1 MFIDWIP
8 TVVKWLSLLSILF
21 WLSVCFWTEVI
32 CQSSVACPLSLC
44 LFLQIQSLN
53 LDMAKLTIFSI
64 PFIDILM
71 FLWKTYWFYGA
82 ILFMTSWEG
91 SYSQLFEKRNSE
103 GWFTQENR
111 TQPVGMAPYT
121 ITTPLSWGPRRH
133 SETCLVGSSLSYTTF
148 SVLLGW

>member
-82 ILFMTSWEG
+82 ILFMTCP
-91 SYSQLFEKRNSE
+91 SYVVKNFHLELILVLGVWQSLIFKISHLQMSNYSRSIYLKVLSIKLLCS
-103 GWFTQENR
+103 FTF
-111 TQPVGMAPYT
+111 TKK
-121 ITTPLSWGPRRH
+121 
-133 SETCLVGSSLSYTTF
+133 
-148 SVLLGW
+148 